1 VKRNEK
7 ISGLIY
13 RNVLF
18 CQFFFD
24 RVWPVSRAAET
35 RSQRRGETGARA
47 RAVERN
53 QHQHKHHH
61 HEYHHDTGTRES
73 STGTRES
80 STGTRESST
89 GTGEKVVFPSG
100 YIPSG
105 VYPESFRTGKEGS

>member
-24 RVWPVSRAAET
+24 RVWPVSRAAEA

-53 QHQHKHHH
+53 QHQHQHNH
-61 HEYHHDTGTRES
+61 HEYHHD
-73 STGTRES
+73 TGTRES

-105 VYPESFRTGKEGS
+105 VYPESFRIGKEGS